1 MCAESSTRQRTA
13 RVLARLSAVTGNSRD
28 SFARYREELDAMGF
42 RPSSARGQ
50 NFLLDPTLHRYIAE
64 AAAKS
69 PEDVVLE
76 IGVGLGFLTREL
88 AVRSRRVIGVE
99 IDDRLFEIAGR
110 DLADHNNVR
119 LICADALGGP
129 SRTLHPAVMA
139 MVAEELQAGG
149 AFVVAANLPYSIS
162 GPLLAELVCQA
173 QLPARA
179 VLLVQKELGD
189 RIAAREGSVDY
200 GSLSALVQSV
210 FTVRALRIVP
220 PEVFRPRPKVASL
233 ILLLELRADL
243 PLPLAAA
250 RQAYA
255 RFLRRL
261 FQQRRKT
268 MRTTLPA
275 AAAAV
280 GLAAPKGFSAEFLQQ
295 RAEVLSV
302 SQVLALWQQIAV
314 EERADR

>member
-1 MCAESSTRQRTA
+1 M
-13 RVLARLSAVTGNSRD
+13 TGNSRD

-139 MVAEELQAGG
+139 ILAEELQAGG

-162 GPLLAELVCQA
+162 GPR
-173 QLPARA
+173 LPP
-179 VLLVQKELGD
+179 
-189 RIAAREGSVDY
+189 AARHPWP
-200 GSLSALVQSV
+200 LSIFLISDAPCRPGNRKPVSSPDLASR
-210 FTVRALRIVP
+210 RA
-220 PEVFRPRPKVASL
+220 
-233 ILLLELRADL
+233 
-243 PLPLAAA
+243 
-250 RQAYA
+250 
-255 RFLRRL
+255 
-261 FQQRRKT
+261 
-268 MRTTLPA
+268 
-275 AAAAV
+275 
-280 GLAAPKGFSAEFLQQ
+280 
-295 RAEVLSV
+295 
-302 SQVLALWQQIAV
+302 
-314 EERADR
+314 